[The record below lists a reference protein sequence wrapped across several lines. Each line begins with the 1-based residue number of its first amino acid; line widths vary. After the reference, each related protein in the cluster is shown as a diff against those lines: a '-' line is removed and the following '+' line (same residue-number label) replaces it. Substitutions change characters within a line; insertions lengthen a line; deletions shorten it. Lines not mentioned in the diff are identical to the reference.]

1 MSETNLN
8 LSIIMV
14 TGIHFTS
21 VKQQRRCLPTAL
33 SSSVTESARFLSFL
47 RLSLCFLST
56 FTLVR
61 FVLVFHSCSK
71 VIQEGPTRSNSV
83 PLLLIYGSSDSEL
96 KSKAPGHEVELYIK
110 YILSR
115 DNRMAI
121 YCCVVEE

>member
-8 LSIIMV
+8 LSIILV

-61 FVLVFHSCSK
+61 LLVFHSCSK

-96 KSKAPGHEVELYIK
+96 KSKAPGHEVELYK
-110 YILSR
+110 K
-115 DNRMAI
+115 
-121 YCCVVEE
+121 